1 MVRPYSAVLVM
12 EEPSDSDK
20 PLMLKDFLAEPIL
33 ARMVRQLLAEGIQ
46 RFFLVCGPA
55 FAQESRACL
64 PGGEAIISDQ
74 RDDLMAFL
82 NTPDP
87 VLVVNRS
94 AIPAA
99 QAGPG
104 FVYAAP
110 GYELQEAWRVRMTN
124 AVQEAVPVPGWLPVY
139 GPGGYCWRPTV
150 DDKVLVLKTGSQ
162 GESPCILGKQQQ
174 LDELQPGEVRLT
186 GGESGILLGQDKLE
200 LTGVVRI
207 NGQTL
212 ESIITEI
219 VLELIG

>member
-64 PGGEAIISDQ
+64 PEGEAIISDQ

-110 GYELQEAWRVRMTN
+110 GYELQEAWRERMTN
-124 AVQEAVPVPGWLPVY
+124 NVQGAEPVAGWLPVF
-139 GPGGYCWRPTV
+139 GPET
-150 DDKVLVLKTGSQ
+150 
-162 GESPCILGKQQQ
+162 IA
-174 LDELQPGEVRLT
+174 ELEPLFRENRDGM
-186 GGESGILLGQDKLE
+186 SGANI
-200 LTGVVRI
+200 
-207 NGQTL
+207 
-212 ESIITEI
+212 
-219 VLELIG
+219 

>member
-55 FAQESRACL
+55 VAQESRACL

-110 GYELQEAWRVRMTN
+110 GYELQEAWRERMTN
-124 AVQEAVPVPGWLPVY
+124 NVQGAEPVAGWLPVF
-139 GPGGYCWRPTV
+139 GPET
-150 DDKVLVLKTGSQ
+150 
-162 GESPCILGKQQQ
+162 IA
-174 LDELQPGEVRLT
+174 ELEPLFRENRDGM
-186 GGESGILLGQDKLE
+186 SGANI
-200 LTGVVRI
+200 
-207 NGQTL
+207 
-212 ESIITEI
+212 
-219 VLELIG
+219 

>member
-1 MVRPYSAVLVM
+1 MVRPHSAVLVM
-12 EEPSDSDK
+12 EEPSDADK

-33 ARMVRQLLAEGIQ
+33 AWMVRQLLAEGIQ

-110 GYELQEAWRVRMTN
+110 GYELQEAWRERMTN
-124 AVQEAVPVPGWLPVY
+124 NVQGAEPVAGWLPVF
-139 GPGGYCWRPTV
+139 GPET
-150 DDKVLVLKTGSQ
+150 
-162 GESPCILGKQQQ
+162 IA
-174 LDELQPGEVRLT
+174 ELEPLFRENRDGM
-186 GGESGILLGQDKLE
+186 SGANI
-200 LTGVVRI
+200 
-207 NGQTL
+207 
-212 ESIITEI
+212 
-219 VLELIG
+219 